1 MLLAGSRG
9 DEHWR
14 CQEKPVRWE
23 WFFII
28 KTVGPPTYNI
38 DVFDEKIDLQEEEE
52 TFPWMEIV
60 RAIES
65 IKIAFQYLR
74 PPSVGGRSVTR
85 KKSPKVYKSCPLFH

>member
-14 CQEKPVRWE
+14 CQEKPLRWE

-52 TFPWMEIV
+52 SFP
-60 RAIES
+60 
-65 IKIAFQYLR
+65 
-74 PPSVGGRSVTR
+74 
-85 KKSPKVYKSCPLFH
+85 